1 MILFIITLILWLGV
15 ASTIIIGLEI
25 PTKELA
31 IWKLLCISLI
41 VLIGTPFLLLSQVIE
56 AMISCFV
63 PEGWNDDDENKY
75 G

>member
-25 PTKELA
+25 PTKDLA

-41 VLIGTPFLLLSQVIE
+41 VLIGTPFLLLS
-56 AMISCFV
+56 
-63 PEGWNDDDENKY
+63 
-75 G
+75 